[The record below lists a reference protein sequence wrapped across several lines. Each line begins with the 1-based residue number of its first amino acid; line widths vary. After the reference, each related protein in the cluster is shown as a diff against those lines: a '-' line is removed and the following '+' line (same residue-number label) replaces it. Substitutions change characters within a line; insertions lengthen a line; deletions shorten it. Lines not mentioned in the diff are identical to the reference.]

1 MVSRN
6 WEDWAFG
13 VSLAAAA
20 ALGLTLHE
28 VRAPSFA
35 AEAVAAEQT
44 RADYVM
50 TITAHRLPAECK
62 GVSQPAMPASCAALL
77 DSATIS
83 MRQNR

>member
-1 MVSRN
+1 MISRN
-6 WEDWAFG
+6 WEDWALG

-20 ALGLTLHE
+20 ALSLALHE

-35 AEAVAAEQT
+35 ADAVAAEKS

-62 GVSQPAMPASCAALL
+62 GMTKPASCAALL
-77 DSATIS
+77 DGATIS
-83 MRQNR
+83 MKDNR